1 MIGCGTAATF
11 QHLLAWRWVTGVGSA
26 LQMAGAQLFLA
37 DISQSSNRARS
48 LGINQVSATWQVG
61 RLLLLQAAADLR

>member
-1 MIGCGTAATF
+1 MIGRGTAATF
-11 QHLLAWRWVTGVGSA
+11 QHLLAWRWVTGTGSA

-48 LGINQVSATWQVG
+48 LGINQVSTACQAG
-61 RLLLLQAAADLR
+61 KLCSLLQQLYF